1 MTDENGGTALVELER
16 VQAVEANP
24 LAFFMNRFDDF
35 SRMSA
40 MLAKSGMYKHKTAQ
54 AVGAILLYAL
64 EMGIPITHALR
75 GMYHIPG
82 GSLGMEGQLMLG
94 LARSRCG
101 VTLSD
106 IKRTRDEYSAVLHR
120 GEESHPISF
129 TTAQAATAGLL
140 REKPDGTYQGSKDVW
155 DKWREDMLQW
165 RAISQGLRVIAPDF
179 FLNIYSSEEAL
190 SLQAA
195 HIDEHKHDA
204 SHELHGTEDIIPLI
218 EELRELI
225 ATGEKAGVVEN
236 GFREEIMAKAELGD
250 VEAVKQAIADLQADI
265 SAELNREADVPKSD
279 SQPALEF

>member
-1 MTDENGGTALVELER
+1 MSDDTVGTAVAEFER
-16 VQAVEANP
+16 VQSVEANP
-24 LAFFMNRFDDF
+24 LEFFMNRFDDF
-35 SRMSA
+35 SRMSG

-106 IKRTRDEYSAVLHR
+106 IKRSREEYSAVLHR
-120 GEESHPISF
+120 GDESHPISF
-129 TTAQAATAGLL
+129 TTEQAATAGLL
-140 REKPDGTYQGSKDVW
+140 REKPDGTLQGSKDVW

-190 SLQAA
+190 ALQAA
-195 HIDEHKHDA
+195 HLDEHKFDA
-204 SHELHGTEDIIPLI
+204 SAELHGGEDILPLI
-218 EELRELI
+218 EELQELLV
-225 ATGEKAGVVEN
+225 AGKKAGVVEN
-236 GFREEIMAKAELGD
+236 GYREEILKKAELGD
-250 VEAVKQAIADLQADI
+250 IAAVKKAIEDLEAKI
-265 SAELNREADVPKSD
+265 SAELN
-279 SQPALEF
+279 Q